1 MLRENPFKCDV
12 ITVAAL
18 SFSGRTDFSYAD
30 EMSFRSANGG
40 FTPEGEEIMLNKIR
54 TIFRMGVE
62 HGKDSLILGA
72 FGCGAYKLPV
82 PDVVRLFRAVME
94 EPEFKNKFRLIVFA
108 IMESTRKPNGLDG
121 KFADF
126 YREFGTYSF
135 S

>member
-1 MLRENPFKCDV
+1 
-12 ITVAAL
+12 
-18 SFSGRTDFSYAD
+18 
-30 EMSFRSANGG
+30 
-40 FTPEGEEIMLNKIR
+40 
-54 TIFRMGVE
+54 MGVE

-126 YREFGTYSF
+126 YREFGEYSF